1 MKSHVRWCALVPAA
15 ALVLAGC
22 SADEDAGVTTLT
34 FTNSYSADHPH
45 TRCGID
51 RVAERVEEADVGLA
65 IDTFPGSQLGD
76 NTESFA
82 SVMSGDIDL
91 DVQGSAALGSSYE
104 PIEVFD
110 AAYAFE
116 DVDHLFS
123 FFDSEAAEPVKNDFE
138 QETGAK
144 ILDLWYFGD
153 RHFTA
158 NQPLRTPSDMEG
170 LRMRFAESPIYLA
183 NAEALGATATTVAFE
198 EVYLA
203 LQQGT
208 ADGQEN
214 PVTTVD
220 ADNFSEVQSHISMT
234 AHQVGSQMIVV
245 SGQTWDQ
252 LNEEQHEVLQDS
264 VSQVRE
270 ENRAC
275 IEESDREVLD
285 SWGPDG
291 PIEVV
296 DDVDVE
302 AFRSQAQE
310 YFLET
315 LEGDRLALYESF
327 LEFEQHEADSDST
340 HSPNHTENE

>member
-1 MKSHVRWCALVPAA
+1 MNSPLRWCALVPAA
-15 ALVLAGC
+15 ALILAGC
-22 SADEDAGVTTLT
+22 SADEDTGATTLT
-34 FTNSYSADHPH
+34 FTNSYSEDHPH

-51 RVAERVEEADVGLA
+51 RVAEDVEQAGVGLA
-65 IDTFPGSQLGD
+65 IDTFPGSQLGG

-91 DVQGSAALGSSYE
+91 DVQGAAALGSSHE

-123 FFDSEAAEPVKNDFE
+123 FFDSAEADPVKEDFE
-138 QETGAK
+138 EQTGAK
-144 ILDLWYFGD
+144 ILDVWYFGD

-183 NAEALGATATTVAFE
+183 NAEALGATATTIAFE
-198 EVYLA
+198 EIYLA

-220 ADNFSEVQSHISMT
+220 NDNFSEVQSHVSMT
-234 AHQVGSQMIVV
+234 SHQVGSQMIVV

-252 LNEEQHEVLQDS
+252 LTDEQQEVLQDS
-264 VSQVRE
+264 VSQVRA

-275 IEESDREVLD
+275 IEESEQQILD

-296 DDVDVE
+296 DDVDQD
-302 AFRSQAQE
+302 AFRAQAQE

-315 LEGDRLALYESF
+315 LDDEQLALYEAF
-327 LEFEQHEADSDST
+327 LDFE
-340 HSPNHTENE
+340 